1 MELQLEYDTTGL
13 SQPIPIEAE
22 ITRQLFKK
30 GPFQGWRVQ
39 DFAEVSFQYII
50 LEPRV
55 FLFLSWTLSS
65 TKKWGGGFQF
75 YKHQI
80 IQHFEFK
87 LVQITR
93 YSRVE
98 ELSNNNERNFHRKA
112 PASFN
117 DESGESGEFL

>member
-39 DFAEVSFQYII
+39 NFAEVSFQYII

-55 FLFLSWTLSS
+55 FLFFLGLWVVP
-65 TKKWGGGFQF
+65 KNGGGGFRF

-98 ELSNNNERNFHRKA
+98 ELSKNNERNFHRKA